1 MELRVT
7 RLYLVR
13 NILHSSKQWEQIK
26 MNKLLN
32 DPNKTIDVN
41 IFFINHCIYQRVYKH
56 IHQTVYKQPKN
67 NSFVN
72 ISFCTSFSIWN
83 KDTEKKRDWGS
94 NNSFFSHRLFSQC
107 KKALERCSKHLQD
120 RECFNSEIL
129 KLRLM
134 IKLTREKVHTSGQ
147 SQLLMCCKM

>member
-83 KDTEKKRDWGS
+83 RDTEKKGIGVQTTH
-94 NNSFFSHRLFSQC
+94 FFLTGFSHSVRKHWRDAPSTC
-107 KKALERCSKHLQD
+107 KTENVLIPKY
-120 RECFNSEIL
+120 
-129 KLRLM
+129 
-134 IKLTREKVHTSGQ
+134 
-147 SQLLMCCKM
+147 